1 MKIEVNEETG
11 AHRVIA
17 GWKPNDPDADGRVQE
32 ARLLVSDIDGSHPEV
47 YTIKDKTGDCRS

>member
-32 ARLLVSDIDGSHPEV
+32 GTLYSFLTLMEV
-47 YTIKDKTGDCRS
+47 ILKSIP